1 MLKRLLSAFFS
12 LFFLGAASGTSF
24 AEVTVPDALKDRIAL
39 KKTARQLNIVYFL
52 GSDTEPVPDYE
63 RRLSELLLY
72 LQQFY
77 GKEMQ
82 RHGYGARSFGL
93 DIKSPGRVNIIEYK
107 AKNPAAH
114 YPYEN
119 GGGWKAARELD
130 GFFKAHPDRK
140 KSQHTLII
148 MPTWNDEKNGPDNPG
163 GVPFYGMGRNCFAL
177 DYPAFAI
184 KQLGQKTRE
193 GRLLT
198 KWYGGMPHELG
209 HGLNLP
215 HNHQTASDGKKYGT
229 ALMGSGNYTFGT
241 SPTFLTP
248 ASCALLDACEVFSV
262 TPAQQFYEGKPEV
275 EVGDVAISFKGD
287 QILVSG
293 NYKSPQTV
301 KALNV
306 YIQDPPYAV
315 NQDYDAVSFSRRLG
329 KKSGKFSMKIDKKEL
344 EGLNNNEFRS
354 CSFSPTGCT
363 CRSTSRSIGT
373 HSRIT
378 GTEANPERIFR
389 ARAEAA
395 KITASAPCGGLIPSN
410 WCASRKRADSNKPL
424 PFPALSSARPAQRPL
439 RPGKIPLRAGV

>member
-1 MLKRLLSAFFS
+1 MFKRLLSAFFS
-12 LFFLGAASGTSF
+12 FALLGTASGISS
-24 AEVTVPDALKDRIAL
+24 AGVTVPDVLKDRIAL
-39 KKTARQLNIVYFL
+39 KKTAQQLNVVYFL

-77 GKEMQ
+77 GREMQ

-119 GGGWKAARELD
+119 GGGWKAAQELEE
-130 GFFKAHPDRK
+130 FFKANPDRK
-140 KSQHTLII
+140 KSQHTLVI

-177 DYPAFAI
+177 DYPAFDI
-184 KQLGQKTRE
+184 KHLGQKTRE
-193 GRLLT
+193 GQLLT
-198 KWYGGMPHELG
+198 KWYGGMAHELG

-229 ALMGSGNYTFGT
+229 ALMGAGNYTFGT
-241 SPTFLTP
+241 SPTFLTS

-262 TPAQQFYEGKPEV
+262 TPAQKFYEGRPEV
-275 EVGDVAISFKGD
+275 EIKDTAISFKGD
-287 QILVSG
+287 QILISG
-293 NYKSPQTV
+293 SYKSPQTV

-306 YIQDPPYAV
+306 YVQDPPYAV
-315 NQDYDAVSFSRRLG
+315 NQDYDAVSFSQRLG

-344 EGLNNNEFRS
+344 DGLTNNEFRIS
-354 CSFSPTGCT
+354 LMF
-363 CRSTSRSIGT
+363 IL
-373 HSRIT
+373 
-378 GTEANPERIFR
+378 AN
-389 ARAEAA
+389 
-395 KITASAPCGGLIPSN
+395 GLHMQKHFTFH
-410 WCASRKRADSNKPL
+410 WD
-424 PFPALSSARPAQRPL
+424 ALQDYRDEPKS
-439 RPGKIPLRAGV
+439 

>member
-1 MLKRLLSAFFS
+1 MFKRLLSAFFS
-12 LFFLGAASGTSF
+12 FALLGTASGISS
-24 AEVTVPDALKDRIAL
+24 AGVTVPDVLKDRIAL
-39 KKTARQLNIVYFL
+39 KKTAQQLNVVYFL

-77 GKEMQ
+77 GREMQ

-119 GGGWKAARELD
+119 GGGWKAAQELEE
-130 GFFKAHPDRK
+130 FFKANPDRK
-140 KSQHTLII
+140 KSQHTLVI

-177 DYPAFAI
+177 DYPAFDI
-184 KQLGQKTRE
+184 KHLGQKTRE
-193 GRLLT
+193 GQLLT
-198 KWYGGMPHELG
+198 KWYGGLAHELG
-209 HGLNLP
+209 HGRNLP

-229 ALMGSGNYTFGT
+229 ALMGAGNYTFGI

-262 TPAQQFYEGKPEV
+262 TPAQKFYEGRPEV
-275 EVGDVAISFKGD
+275 EIKDTAISFKGD
-287 QILVSG
+287 QILISG
-293 NYKSPQTV
+293 SYKSPQTV

-306 YIQDPPYAV
+306 YVQDPPYAV
-315 NQDYDAVSFSRRLG
+315 NQDYDAVSFSQRLG

-344 EGLNNNEFRS
+344 DGLTNNEFRIS
-354 CSFSPTGCT
+354 LMF
-363 CRSTSRSIGT
+363 IL
-373 HSRIT
+373 
-378 GTEANPERIFR
+378 AN
-389 ARAEAA
+389 
-395 KITASAPCGGLIPSN
+395 GLHMQKHFTFH
-410 WCASRKRADSNKPL
+410 WD
-424 PFPALSSARPAQRPL
+424 ALQDYRDEPKS
-439 RPGKIPLRAGV
+439 

>member
-1 MLKRLLSAFFS
+1 MFKRLLSAFFS
-12 LFFLGAASGTSF
+12 FALLGTASGISS
-24 AEVTVPDALKDRIAL
+24 AEVTVPDVLKDRIAL
-39 KKTARQLNIVYFL
+39 KKTAQQLNVVYFL

-77 GKEMQ
+77 GREMQ

-119 GGGWKAARELD
+119 GGGWKAAQELEE
-130 GFFKAHPDRK
+130 FFKANPDRK
-140 KSQHTLII
+140 KSQHTLVI

-177 DYPAFAI
+177 DYPAFDI
-184 KQLGQKTRE
+184 KHLGQKTRE
-193 GRLLT
+193 GQLLT
-198 KWYGGMPHELG
+198 KWYGGLAHELG

-229 ALMGSGNYTFGT
+229 ALMGAGNYTFGT

-248 ASCALLDACEVFSV
+248 SSCALLDACEVFSV
-262 TPAQQFYEGKPEV
+262 TPAQKFYEGRPEV
-275 EVGDVAISFKGD
+275 EIKDTAISFKGD
-287 QILVSG
+287 QILISG
-293 NYKSPQTV
+293 SYKSPQTV

-306 YIQDPPYAV
+306 YVQDPPYAV
-315 NQDYDAVSFSRRLG
+315 NQDYDAVSFSQRLE

-344 EGLNNNEFRS
+344 DGLTNNEFRIS
-354 CSFSPTGCT
+354 LMF
-363 CRSTSRSIGT
+363 IL
-373 HSRIT
+373 
-378 GTEANPERIFR
+378 AN
-389 ARAEAA
+389 
-395 KITASAPCGGLIPSN
+395 GLHMQKHFTFH
-410 WCASRKRADSNKPL
+410 WD
-424 PFPALSSARPAQRPL
+424 ALQDYRDEPKS
-439 RPGKIPLRAGV
+439 

>member
-1 MLKRLLSAFFS
+1 MFKRLLSAFFS
-12 LFFLGAASGTSF
+12 FALLGTASGISF
-24 AEVTVPDALKDRIAL
+24 AGVTVPDVLKDRIAL
-39 KKTARQLNIVYFL
+39 KKTAQQLNVVYFL

-77 GKEMQ
+77 GREMQ

-119 GGGWKAARELD
+119 GGGWKAAQELEE
-130 GFFKAHPDRK
+130 FFKANPDRK
-140 KSQHTLII
+140 KSQHTLVI

-177 DYPAFAI
+177 DYPAFDI
-184 KQLGQKTRE
+184 KHLGQKTRE
-193 GRLLT
+193 GQLLT
-198 KWYGGMPHELG
+198 KWYGGLAHELG

-229 ALMGSGNYTFGT
+229 ALLGAGNYTFGT

-262 TPAQQFYEGKPEV
+262 TPAQKFYEGRPEV
-275 EVGDVAISFKGD
+275 EIKDTAISFKGD
-287 QILVSG
+287 QILISG
-293 NYKSPQTV
+293 SYKSPQTV

-306 YIQDPPYAV
+306 YVQDPPYAV
-315 NQDYDAVSFSRRLG
+315 NQDYDAVSFSQRLG

-344 EGLNNNEFRS
+344 DGLTNNEFRIS
-354 CSFSPTGCT
+354 LMF
-363 CRSTSRSIGT
+363 IL
-373 HSRIT
+373 
-378 GTEANPERIFR
+378 AN
-389 ARAEAA
+389 
-395 KITASAPCGGLIPSN
+395 GLHMQKHFTFH
-410 WCASRKRADSNKPL
+410 WD
-424 PFPALSSARPAQRPL
+424 ALQDYRDEPKS
-439 RPGKIPLRAGV
+439 

>member
-1 MLKRLLSAFFS
+1 MFKRLLSAFFS
-12 LFFLGAASGTSF
+12 LALLGAVSGTSS
-24 AEVTVPDALKDRIAL
+24 AEVAVPDILKDRIAL
-39 KKTARQLNIVYFL
+39 KKTAHQLNVVYFL

-119 GGGWKAARELD
+119 GGGWKAAQELEE
-130 GFFKAHPDRK
+130 FFKANPDRK
-140 KSQHTLII
+140 KSRHTLII

-177 DYPAFAI
+177 DYPAFDI
-184 KQLGQKTRE
+184 KHLGQKTRE
-193 GRLLT
+193 GKLLT
-198 KWYGGMPHELG
+198 KWYGGLAHELG

-229 ALMGSGNYTFGT
+229 ALMGAGNYTFGA

-262 TPAQQFYEGKPEV
+262 TPAQKFYEGRPEV
-275 EVGDVAISFKGD
+275 EVKDVVISFKGD

-306 YIQDPPYAV
+306 YFQDPPYAV
-315 NQDYDAVSFSRRLG
+315 NQDYDAVSFSRNLG
-329 KKSGKFSMKIDKKEL
+329 KKNGKFSMKIDKKEL
-344 EGLNNNEFRS
+344 DGLNNNEFRIS
-354 CSFSPTGCT
+354 LMF
-363 CRSTSRSIGT
+363 IL
-373 HSRIT
+373 
-378 GTEANPERIFR
+378 AN
-389 ARAEAA
+389 
-395 KITASAPCGGLIPSN
+395 GLHLQKHFTFHWDDLQDYRDESK
-410 WCASRKRADSNKPL
+410 S
-424 PFPALSSARPAQRPL
+424 
-439 RPGKIPLRAGV
+439 

>member
-1 MLKRLLSAFFS
+1 MFKRLLSAFFS
-12 LFFLGAASGTSF
+12 FALLGTASGISS
-24 AEVTVPDALKDRIAL
+24 AEVNVPDVLKDRIAL
-39 KKTARQLNIVYFL
+39 KKTAQQLNVVYFL

-77 GKEMQ
+77 GREMQ

-119 GGGWKAARELD
+119 GGGWKAAQELD
-130 GFFKAHPDRK
+130 EFFKANPDRK
-140 KSQHTLII
+140 KSQHTLVI

-177 DYPAFAI
+177 DYPAFDI
-184 KQLGQKTRE
+184 KHLGQKTRE
-193 GRLLT
+193 GQLLT
-198 KWYGGMPHELG
+198 KWYGGLAHELG

-229 ALMGSGNYTFGT
+229 ALMGAGNYTFGT

-262 TPAQQFYEGKPEV
+262 TPAQKFYEGRPEV
-275 EVGDVAISFKGD
+275 EIKDTAISFKGD
-287 QILVSG
+287 QILISG
-293 NYKSPQTV
+293 SYKSPQTV

-306 YIQDPPYAV
+306 YVQDPPYAV
-315 NQDYDAVSFSRRLG
+315 NQDYDAVSFSQRLG

-344 EGLNNNEFRS
+344 DGLTNNEFRIS
-354 CSFSPTGCT
+354 LMF
-363 CRSTSRSIGT
+363 IL
-373 HSRIT
+373 
-378 GTEANPERIFR
+378 AN
-389 ARAEAA
+389 
-395 KITASAPCGGLIPSN
+395 GLHMQKHFTFH
-410 WCASRKRADSNKPL
+410 WD
-424 PFPALSSARPAQRPL
+424 ALQDYRDEPKS
-439 RPGKIPLRAGV
+439 

>member
-1 MLKRLLSAFFS
+1 MFKRLLSAFFS
-12 LFFLGAASGTSF
+12 FALLGTASGISF
-24 AEVTVPDALKDRIAL
+24 AGDTVPDVLKDRIAL
-39 KKTARQLNIVYFL
+39 KKTAQQLNVVYFL

-77 GKEMQ
+77 GREMQ

-119 GGGWKAARELD
+119 GGGWKAAQELEE
-130 GFFKAHPDRK
+130 FFKANPDRK
-140 KSQHTLII
+140 KSQHTLVI

-177 DYPAFAI
+177 DYPAFDI
-184 KQLGQKTRE
+184 KHLGQKTRE
-193 GRLLT
+193 GQLLT
-198 KWYGGMPHELG
+198 KWYGGLAHELG

-229 ALMGSGNYTFGT
+229 ALMGAGNYTFGT

-262 TPAQQFYEGKPEV
+262 TPAQKFYEGRPEV
-275 EVGDVAISFKGD
+275 EIKDTAISFKGD
-287 QILVSG
+287 QILISG
-293 NYKSPQTV
+293 SYKSPQTV

-306 YIQDPPYAV
+306 YVQDPPYAV
-315 NQDYDAVSFSRRLG
+315 NQDYDAVSFSQRLG

-344 EGLNNNEFRS
+344 DGLTNNEFRIS
-354 CSFSPTGCT
+354 LMF
-363 CRSTSRSIGT
+363 IL
-373 HSRIT
+373 
-378 GTEANPERIFR
+378 AN
-389 ARAEAA
+389 
-395 KITASAPCGGLIPSN
+395 GLHMQKHFTFH
-410 WCASRKRADSNKPL
+410 WD
-424 PFPALSSARPAQRPL
+424 ALQDYRDEPKS
-439 RPGKIPLRAGV
+439 

>member
-1 MLKRLLSAFFS
+1 MFKRLLSAFFS
-12 LFFLGAASGTSF
+12 FALLGTASGISS
-24 AEVTVPDALKDRIAL
+24 AGVTVPDVLKDRIAL
-39 KKTARQLNIVYFL
+39 KKTAQQLNVVYFL

-77 GKEMQ
+77 GREMQ

-119 GGGWKAARELD
+119 GGGWKAAQELEE
-130 GFFKAHPDRK
+130 FFKANPDRK
-140 KSQHTLII
+140 KSQHTLVI

-177 DYPAFAI
+177 DYPAFDI
-184 KQLGQKTRE
+184 KHLGQKTRE
-193 GRLLT
+193 GQLLT
-198 KWYGGMPHELG
+198 KWYGGLAHELG

-229 ALMGSGNYTFGT
+229 ALMGAGNYTFGT

-262 TPAQQFYEGKPEV
+262 TPAQKFYEGRPEV
-275 EVGDVAISFKGD
+275 EIKDTAISFKGD
-287 QILVSG
+287 QILISG
-293 NYKSPQTV
+293 SYKSPQTV

-306 YIQDPPYAV
+306 YVQDPPYAV
-315 NQDYDAVSFSRRLG
+315 NQDYDAVSFSQRLG

-344 EGLNNNEFRS
+344 DGLTNNEFRIS
-354 CSFSPTGCT
+354 LMF
-363 CRSTSRSIGT
+363 IL
-373 HSRIT
+373 
-378 GTEANPERIFR
+378 AN
-389 ARAEAA
+389 
-395 KITASAPCGGLIPSN
+395 GLHMQKHFTFHWDVLQDYRDEPKS
-410 WCASRKRADSNKPL
+410 
-424 PFPALSSARPAQRPL
+424 
-439 RPGKIPLRAGV
+439 

>member
-1 MLKRLLSAFFS
+1 MFKRLLSAFFS
-12 LFFLGAASGTSF
+12 FALLGTASGISF
-24 AEVTVPDALKDRIAL
+24 AGVTVPDVLKDRIAL
-39 KKTARQLNIVYFL
+39 KKTAQQLNVVYFL
-52 GSDTEPVPDYE
+52 GSDTEPVTDYE

-77 GKEMQ
+77 GREMQ

-119 GGGWKAARELD
+119 GGGWKAAQELEE
-130 GFFKAHPDRK
+130 FFKANPDRK
-140 KSQHTLII
+140 KSQHTLVI

-177 DYPAFAI
+177 DYPAFDI
-184 KQLGQKTRE
+184 KHLGQKTRE
-193 GRLLT
+193 GQLLT
-198 KWYGGMPHELG
+198 KWYGGLAHELG

-229 ALMGSGNYTFGT
+229 ALMGAGNYTFGT

-262 TPAQQFYEGKPEV
+262 TPAQKFYEGRPEV
-275 EVGDVAISFKGD
+275 EIKDTAISFKGD
-287 QILVSG
+287 QILISG
-293 NYKSPQTV
+293 SYKSPQTV

-306 YIQDPPYAV
+306 YVQDPPYAV
-315 NQDYDAVSFSRRLG
+315 NQDYDAVSFSQRLG

-344 EGLNNNEFRS
+344 DGLTNNEFRIS
-354 CSFSPTGCT
+354 LMF
-363 CRSTSRSIGT
+363 IL
-373 HSRIT
+373 
-378 GTEANPERIFR
+378 AN
-389 ARAEAA
+389 
-395 KITASAPCGGLIPSN
+395 GLHMQKHFTFH
-410 WCASRKRADSNKPL
+410 WD
-424 PFPALSSARPAQRPL
+424 ALQDYRDEPKS
-439 RPGKIPLRAGV
+439 

>member
-1 MLKRLLSAFFS
+1 MFKRLLSAFFS
-12 LFFLGAASGTSF
+12 FALLGTASGISF
-24 AEVTVPDALKDRIAL
+24 AGVTVPDVLKDRIAL
-39 KKTARQLNIVYFL
+39 KKTAQQLNVVYFL

-77 GKEMQ
+77 GREMQ
-82 RHGYGARSFGL
+82 RHGYGALSFGL

-119 GGGWKAARELD
+119 GGGWKAAQELEE
-130 GFFKAHPDRK
+130 FFKANPDRK
-140 KSQHTLII
+140 KSQHTLVI

-177 DYPAFAI
+177 DYPAFDI
-184 KQLGQKTRE
+184 KHLGQKTRE
-193 GRLLT
+193 GQLLT
-198 KWYGGMPHELG
+198 KWYGGLAHELG

-229 ALMGSGNYTFGT
+229 ALMGAGNYTFGT

-262 TPAQQFYEGKPEV
+262 TPAQKFYEGRPEV
-275 EVGDVAISFKGD
+275 EIKDTAISFKGD
-287 QILVSG
+287 QILISG
-293 NYKSPQTV
+293 SYKSPQTV

-306 YIQDPPYAV
+306 YVQDPPYAV
-315 NQDYDAVSFSRRLG
+315 NQDYDAVSFSQRLG

-344 EGLNNNEFRS
+344 DGLTNNEFRIS
-354 CSFSPTGCT
+354 LMF
-363 CRSTSRSIGT
+363 IL
-373 HSRIT
+373 
-378 GTEANPERIFR
+378 AN
-389 ARAEAA
+389 
-395 KITASAPCGGLIPSN
+395 GLHMQKHFTFH
-410 WCASRKRADSNKPL
+410 WD
-424 PFPALSSARPAQRPL
+424 ALQDYRDEPKS
-439 RPGKIPLRAGV
+439 

>member
-1 MLKRLLSAFFS
+1 MFKRLLSAFFS
-12 LFFLGAASGTSF
+12 FALLGTASGISS
-24 AEVTVPDALKDRIAL
+24 AGVTVPDVLKDRIAL
-39 KKTARQLNIVYFL
+39 KKTAQQLNVVYFL

-77 GKEMQ
+77 GREMQ

-119 GGGWKAARELD
+119 GGGWKAAQELD
-130 GFFKAHPDRK
+130 EFFKANPDRK
-140 KSQHTLII
+140 KSQHTLVI

-177 DYPAFAI
+177 DYPAFDI
-184 KQLGQKTRE
+184 KHLGQKTRE
-193 GRLLT
+193 GQLLT
-198 KWYGGMPHELG
+198 KWYGGLAHELG

-229 ALMGSGNYTFGT
+229 ALMGAGNYTFGT
-241 SPTFLTP
+241 SPTFLTS

-262 TPAQQFYEGKPEV
+262 TPAQKFYEGRPEV
-275 EVGDVAISFKGD
+275 EIKDTAISFKGD
-287 QILVSG
+287 QILISG
-293 NYKSPQTV
+293 SYKSPQTV

-306 YIQDPPYAV
+306 YVQDPPYAV
-315 NQDYDAVSFSRRLG
+315 NQDYDAVSFSQRLG

-344 EGLNNNEFRS
+344 DGLTNNEFRIS
-354 CSFSPTGCT
+354 LMF
-363 CRSTSRSIGT
+363 IL
-373 HSRIT
+373 
-378 GTEANPERIFR
+378 AN
-389 ARAEAA
+389 
-395 KITASAPCGGLIPSN
+395 GLHMQKHFTFH
-410 WCASRKRADSNKPL
+410 WD
-424 PFPALSSARPAQRPL
+424 ALQDYRDEPKS
-439 RPGKIPLRAGV
+439 

>member
-12 LFFLGAASGTSF
+12 FALLGTASGISS
-24 AEVTVPDALKDRIAL
+24 AGVTVPDVLKDRIAL
-39 KKTARQLNIVYFL
+39 KKTAQQLNVVYFL

-77 GKEMQ
+77 GREMQ

-119 GGGWKAARELD
+119 GGGWKAAQELEE
-130 GFFKAHPDRK
+130 FFKANPDRK
-140 KSQHTLII
+140 KSQHTLVI

-177 DYPAFAI
+177 DYPAFDI
-184 KQLGQKTRE
+184 KHLGQKTRE
-193 GRLLT
+193 GQLLT
-198 KWYGGMPHELG
+198 KWYGGLAHELG

-229 ALMGSGNYTFGT
+229 ALMGAGNYTFGT

-262 TPAQQFYEGKPEV
+262 TPAQKFYEGRPEV
-275 EVGDVAISFKGD
+275 EIKDTAISFKGD
-287 QILVSG
+287 QILISG
-293 NYKSPQTV
+293 SYKSPQTV

-306 YIQDPPYAV
+306 YVQDPPYAV
-315 NQDYDAVSFSRRLG
+315 NQDYDAVSFSQRLG

-344 EGLNNNEFRS
+344 DGLTNNEFRIS
-354 CSFSPTGCT
+354 LMF
-363 CRSTSRSIGT
+363 IL
-373 HSRIT
+373 
-378 GTEANPERIFR
+378 AN
-389 ARAEAA
+389 
-395 KITASAPCGGLIPSN
+395 GLHMQKHFTFH
-410 WCASRKRADSNKPL
+410 WD
-424 PFPALSSARPAQRPL
+424 ALQDYRDEPKS
-439 RPGKIPLRAGV
+439 